1 METSQQQRRP
11 AIGQLAQTLADTKLD
26 FDAIDIIDMLWLA
39 QFIEPGDGVAQAE
52 TFKLPTA
59 ELQTDDSQAIDSPAE
74 IDDSA
79 LNLYADEPRSAQA
92 PPIQGT
98 PFSVPAAPAL
108 RTGIDLARSLRPLMR
123 KVPSRTRFDLDEDAT
138 VTQIAETSVWMPVV
152 QPRPERWLELDF
164 VVESSKTTVIWERAI
179 AELNNLAGYQ
189 GAFRAIRT
197 WQLDA
202 RSGTVQLFPRWREGL
217 SQSQPE
223 GSRLQRP
230 HTPRE
235 LVDPTGRRLIWLVTD
250 CTSLLWR
257 QDLIYEVLSD
267 WAKEQP
273 VAIVQMFPES
283 LWSRTALRDGHV
295 VKLSALAPGLP
306 SGSLEIAGLPQ
317 RLERR
322 NGKDL
327 VTVPI
332 VTLDA
337 ESMNLG
343 LTH

>member
-39 QFIEPGDGVAQAE
+39 QFIEPGDFVAQAE
-52 TFKLPTA
+52 TPKPTTA
-59 ELQTDDSQAIDSPAE
+59 DQSQTDDSPAA

-79 LNLYADEPRSAQA
+79 LSLYPDEPRPTQA
-92 PPIQGT
+92 PPTPTDSIVPPPIQGT

-179 AELNNLAGYQ
+179 AELNNLAEYQ

-197 WQLDA
+197 WRLDA

-217 SQSQPE
+217 SESQSE

-230 HTPRE
+230 HTHKE

-267 WAKEQP
+267 RKS
-273 VAIVQMFPES
+273 VM
-283 LWSRTALRDGHV
+283 
-295 VKLSALAPGLP
+295 
-306 SGSLEIAGLPQ
+306 
-317 RLERR
+317 
-322 NGKDL
+322 
-327 VTVPI
+327 
-332 VTLDA
+332 
-337 ESMNLG
+337 
-343 LTH
+343 